1 MAHIAAGFCSWI
13 GDLFT
18 LSTEDRRIA
27 VAAGVGS
34 GIPAICKAPLG
45 GALLSAEI
53 LYLRDFEL
61 AALMPRFI
69 ASVIG

>member
-1 MAHIAAGFCSWI
+1 
-13 GDLFT
+13 
-18 LSTEDRRIA
+18 
-27 VAAGVGS
+27 VGS